1 MSKHKIQLFVNDNTI
16 NILNKLSRNDKARFI
31 DCAIDMAFKSEKI
44 NKYFNWV
51 DDSVAEKKTTQPEK
65 KPPVDVKIKIDSKW

>member
-16 NILNKLSRNDKARFI
+16 NILNKLSRHDKARFI
-31 DCAIDMAFKSEKI
+31 DCAIELAFKSDKI

-51 DDSVAEKKTTQPEK
+51 DESVVDDTKKSEKKSSE
-65 KPPVDVKIKIDSKW
+65 VKIKIDTKW

>member
-16 NILNKLSRNDKARFI
+16 TILNKLSRNDKARFI

-51 DDSVAEKKTTQPEK
+51 DECITDEKSTRSEKKTT
-65 KPPVDVKIKIDSKW
+65 DVKIKIDSKW